1 MVRLK
6 ASRKLEVQTGQDMFQ
21 FHYGTIKRRYRPLK
35 IMLPENRFNSIMV
48 RLKVDKKIT
57 FTSIKKVSIPLWYD

>member
-6 ASRKLEVQTGQDMFQ
+6 AGII
-21 FHYGTIKRRYRPLK
+21 YLK
-35 IMLPENRFNSIMV
+35 IRFDKICFNSIMV